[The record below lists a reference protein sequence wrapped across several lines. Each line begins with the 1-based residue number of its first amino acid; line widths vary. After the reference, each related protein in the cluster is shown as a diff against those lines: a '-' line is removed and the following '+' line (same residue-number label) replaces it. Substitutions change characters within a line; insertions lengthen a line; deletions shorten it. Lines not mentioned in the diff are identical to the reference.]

1 MDVLPEV
8 ADVLSGKMPVLMDGG
23 IRRGADVFKA
33 LAAGADAVCV
43 GRPYLFGLAAA
54 GQPGV
59 EKSLRILQAEF
70 ERSLQYAGTPSI
82 ENISARSI
90 WI

>member
-1 MDVLPEV
+1 V

-43 GRPYLFGLAAA
+43 GRPYLFGLAAG
-54 GQPGV
+54 GQDGV
-59 EKSLRILQAEF
+59 ELSLRILQTEF
-70 ERSLQYAGTPSI
+70 ERTQIYAGVPESQG
-82 ENISARSI
+82 ISVESI
-90 WI
+90 WR